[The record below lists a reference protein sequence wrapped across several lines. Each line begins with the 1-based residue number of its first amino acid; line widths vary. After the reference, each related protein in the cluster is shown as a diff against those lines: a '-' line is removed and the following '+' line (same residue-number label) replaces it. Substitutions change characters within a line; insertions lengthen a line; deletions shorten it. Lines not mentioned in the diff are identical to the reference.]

1 MFADQISMATFGWQL
16 MNHLQTYFENN
27 TGRLIHKWLHYFEVY
42 EAHFSR
48 FRGKDIKIL
57 EIGVSQG
64 GSLQMWRDY
73 FGPQAKIYGV
83 DINPDCKSLEEENIT
98 IFIGSQSDRGFLR
111 DLREKIGQV
120 DILIDD
126 GGHTMNQ
133 QIVSFEELYSLVKL
147 NGVYLCE
154 DCHTSYWI
162 RFGGGYKRRGTFIE
176 FAKDK
181 IDQLNA
187 WHSHQKSLSINEFT
201 QTAKSMHFYDSIV
214 VVEKGEVKPPSHRK
228 TGNYSFAVE
237 PDNNSLT
244 TRFYYYL
251 NYLLRMFRLP
261 SIRF

>member
-1 MFADQISMATFGWQL
+1 
-16 MNHLQTYFENN
+16 MNDLQTYFENN
-27 TGRLIHKWLHYFEVY
+27 NGRLIHKWLHYFDVY
-42 EAHFSR
+42 DAHFSR

-64 GSLQMWRDY
+64 GSLQMWRSY

-83 DINPDCKSLEEENIT
+83 DINPDCKNLEEENIK

-111 DLREKIGQV
+111 KIREEIGPV

-126 GGHTMNQ
+126 GGHTMTQ
-133 QIVSFEELYSLVKL
+133 QIVSFEEMYSLVKTD
-147 NGVYLCE
+147 GVYLCE

-162 RFGGGYKRRGTFIE
+162 RFGGGYRRQGTFME
-176 FAKDK
+176 FAKNK

-187 WHSHQKSLSINEFT
+187 WHSHQKGFQVDDFT
-201 QTAKSMHFYDSIV
+201 RTAKSMHFYDSIV
-214 VVEKGEVKPPSHRK
+214 VVEKGVVQPPSHRK

-237 PDNNSLT
+237 PDSNTLT

-251 NYLLRMFRLP
+251 NYVLRMFRLP
-261 SIRF
+261 SIKF